1 MAEQDNGQD
10 RTEEATP
17 RRREQAREKGQV
29 PRSRELTTTALLLG
43 GCAGLVLFSGF
54 MLEGLLAIFRTGF
67 AIDRQLI
74 FLADGGLVQM
84 GRLFKEA
91 AWVVAPI
98 CAILFLLA
106 GLMPVVL
113 GGWSF
118 SLEAIAP
125 KLSKL
130 DPIKGFGRLFGPKG
144 LMELLKA
151 LAKFLLVGSVAFLV
165 LRSELDALL
174 TLSTRSLESAIA
186 DTAWLAALTLL
197 GVSAATALVAAID
210 VPFQL
215 WQHNKQLRMTRQ
227 EIRDEF
233 KETEGRP
240 EVKAKIR
247 QLQREM
253 AQQRMMEAVPNADV
267 VVTNPTHYAVALK
280 YEAHRG
286 APRVVA
292 KGKDLVAKAIRDKA
306 EEHGVP
312 RLELPP
318 LARALFSHSRL
329 DQEIPPVLYLA
340 VAQVLAY
347 VYRLRTARSLGTP
360 WPSAPSEVPVPD
372 ELDPGQDL
380 S

>member
-329 DQEIPPVLYLA
+329 DQEIPPALYLA

-360 WPSAPSEVPVPD
+360 WPSAPSEVPVPE

>member
-118 SLEAIAP
+118 SREAIAP

>member
-329 DQEIPPVLYLA
+329 DQEIPPALYLA

>member
-130 DPIKGFGRLFGPKG
+130 DPIKGLGRLFGPKG

-329 DQEIPPVLYLA
+329 DQEIPPALYLA

>member
-118 SLEAIAP
+118 SREAIAP

-329 DQEIPPVLYLA
+329 DQEIPPALYLA